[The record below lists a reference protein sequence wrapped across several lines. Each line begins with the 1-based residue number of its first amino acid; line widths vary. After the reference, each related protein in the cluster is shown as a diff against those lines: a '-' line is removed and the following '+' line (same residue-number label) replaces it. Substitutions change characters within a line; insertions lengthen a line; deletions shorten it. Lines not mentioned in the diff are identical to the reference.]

1 VTTSNSFYQG
11 GEKYQSA
18 FYTYEELAT
27 APPADATATNT
38 RTLLGQAVAELHL
51 GRLPEAEA
59 AIQQALSQAGSVDDQ
74 DTVANAIVLNTLLG
88 KSEEVE
94 NLKATLD
101 DGHTLKRDLAAKRE
115 AFQSAMAKYQPKFEI
130 AA

>member
-1 VTTSNSFYQG
+1 LWSPINISQG

-27 APPADATATNT
+27 APPADPTATNT
-38 RTLLGQAVAELHL
+38 RTLLGQSIAELHL

-59 AIQQALSQAGSVDDQ
+59 ALQQAMTQTGGVDDQ
-74 DTVANAIVLNTLLG
+74 DVLANAIVLNTLLG
-88 KSEEVE
+88 RNDEVERLKSELGDDHV
-94 NLKATLD
+94 LK
-101 DGHTLKRDLAAKRE
+101 KDLAAKRE
-115 AFQSAMAKYQPKFEI
+115 AFDSALSKYQPKFV